1 MISELKTCTSG
12 GLVFPVAMF
21 RPDDTL
27 VMNSRPRAAVLYF
40 PEDVADE
47 AAIEKMGTFFMSVGY
62 QMFAVLASIR
72 PGEELAVAASAAAFI
87 RRNAA
92 EFGTD
97 PDLIIAFGSGKAALP
112 VAFLALCRGQTDP
125 EYGDAR
131 VAGAIVEHPVFPADF
146 EPGAICTADAAPV
159 YAAGEP
165 SDDALLSL
173 GEALTDNG
181 IVFSLHLG
189 PEPHDAFLRWIYRIR
204 LDAGKVIR

>member
-47 AAIEKMGTFFMSVGY
+47 AAIEKLGTFFMSVGY

-97 PDLIIAFGSGKAALP
+97 PDLIVTLGYGKAALP
-112 VAFLALCRGQTDP
+112 AALPALARGHIDP
-125 EYGDAR
+125 AYGDST
-131 VAGAIVEHPVFPADF
+131 VAGAIVERPLFPADF

-181 IVFSLHLG
+181 IAFSLHLG